1 MGHPYIP
8 NTREIREQMLAEIGV
23 ASIDNLFSDIPEKIR
38 LKKALK
44 LPAQMSELEVRQDVQ
59 KMLAQNKPFTQML
72 SFLGGGL
79 WLHHIPAHVRSLVQR
94 SEFLT
99 SYTPYQAEVSQGML
113 QALFEYQSMI
123 CELTGMDVSNASMY
137 DWATAVGEAALMC
150 ARVTGRKKI
159 LVPELMS
166 PERFSVLQNYALGPG
181 LDLVKIGYDWT
192 TGQLDL
198 SQLRAKLGQ
207 DVACVY
213 IENPSYLGF
222 LETRAKEIADAVH
235 KAGALFV
242 VGVNPISL
250 GLLKAPGDYGADIV
264 VGEGQPLGNPVSFG
278 GPTLGIFACRDDVKL
293 IRQIPGRLVG
303 ATTTLDEKTR
313 GFIMVLQTREQHI
326 RRERATSNICS
337 NEALC
342 AVAAA
347 IYLASLG
354 PRGLRELAETCA
366 ANASYAMKK
375 LGAIDGLEAPIFASP
390 HFNEFTL
397 RCTQPKLAIK
407 KFNAK
412 LLKQGVQGGK
422 PIKGE
427 FPEFGETALL
437 CTTELHRKEDID
449 RLADVAAEAVGARK

>member
-1 MGHPYIP
+1 
-8 NTREIREQMLAEIGV
+8 
-23 ASIDNLFSDIPEKIR
+23 
-38 LKKALK
+38 
-44 LPAQMSELEVRQDVQ
+44 MSELEVRQDVQ

-79 WLHHIPAHVRSLVQR
+79 WPHYIPAHVRSLVQR

-166 PERFSVLQNYALGPG
+166 SERFSVLQNYSLGPG
-181 LDLVKIGYDWT
+181 LELVKIGYDWA

-222 LETRAKEIADAVH
+222 LETRAREIADAAH

-264 VGEGQPLGNPVSFG
+264 VGEGQPLGNPISFG

-293 IRQIPGRLVG
+293 VRQIPGRLIG

-313 GFIMVLQTREQHI
+313 GFAMVLQTREQHI

-366 ANASYAMKK
+366 ANASYAIKK
-375 LGAIDGLEAPIFASP
+375 LDAIDGLEAPIFASP

-397 RCTQPKLAIK
+397 RCTQPKLVIK

-412 LLKQGVQGGK
+412 LLKQGIQGGK

-427 FPEFGETALL
+427 FPEFGEAALL

-449 RLADVAAEAVGARK
+449 RLADVAAEAVGVRK

>member
-8 NTREIREQMLAEIGV
+8 NTREIREQMLVEIGV
-23 ASIDNLFSDIPEKIR
+23 ASIDDLFSDITEKIR
-38 LKKALK
+38 LKKKLK
-44 LPAQMSELEVRQDVQ
+44 LPAQMSELEVKQDVQ

-79 WLHHIPAHVRSLVQR
+79 WPHHIPAHVRSLVQR

-137 DWATAVGEAALMC
+137 DWATAIGEAALMC
-150 ARVTGRKKI
+150 ARVTGREKI

-166 PERFSVLQNYALGPG
+166 PERFSVLQNYALGPS
-181 LDLVKIGYDWT
+181 LELVKIGYDWA

-293 IRQIPGRLVG
+293 VRQIPGRLVG

-313 GFIMVLQTREQHI
+313 GFTMVLQTREQHI

-347 IYLASLG
+347 IFLASLG

-366 ANASYAMKK
+366 ANASYATKK
-375 LGAIDGLEAPIFASP
+375 LGAIDGLEAPIFTSP

-397 RCTQPKLAIK
+397 RCTQPKLTIK

-412 LLKQGVQGGK
+412 ILKQGIQGGK
-422 PIKGE
+422 PIKDE

-437 CTTELHRKEDID
+437 CATELHRREDID
-449 RLADVAAEAVGARK
+449 RLAYVAAEAVGARK

>member
-23 ASIDNLFSDIPEKIR
+23 ASIDDLFSDIPEKIR
-38 LKKALK
+38 LKKKLK
-44 LPAQMSELEVRQDVQ
+44 LPPQTSELEVKQDVQ
-59 KMLAQNKPFTQML
+59 RMLARNKPFTQMP

-79 WLHHIPAHVRSLVQR
+79 WPHHIPAHVRSLVQR

-99 SYTPYQAEVSQGML
+99 SYTPYQAEASQGML

-137 DWATAVGEAALMC
+137 DWATAIGEAALMC

-166 PERFSVLQNYALGPG
+166 PERFSVLQNYTLGPS
-181 LDLVKIGYDWT
+181 LELVKIDYDWA
-192 TGQLDL
+192 TGQIDL
-198 SQLRAKLGQ
+198 SQLRTKLGQ

-222 LETRAKEIADAVH
+222 LETRAEEIADAAHNV
-235 KAGALFV
+235 GALFV

-264 VGEGQPLGNPVSFG
+264 VGEGQPLGNPASFG

-303 ATTTLDEKTR
+303 MTTTLDGKAC
-313 GFIMVLQTREQHI
+313 GFTMVLQTREQHI

-354 PRGLRELAETCA
+354 PIGLRELAETCA
-366 ANASYAMKK
+366 ANASYVVKK
-375 LGAIDGLEAPIFASP
+375 LDAIDGLEAPIFASP

-397 RCTQPKLAIK
+397 RCTQPNLTIK
-407 KFNAK
+407 KFNAR
-412 LLKQGVQGGK
+412 LLKKGIQGGK
-422 PIKGE
+422 PIDRE

-437 CTTELHRKEDID
+437 CITELHKKEDID
-449 RLADVAAEAVGARK
+449 RLVDVAAEAVGARK

>member
-44 LPAQMSELEVRQDVQ
+44 LPEQMSELEVRQDVQ
-59 KMLAQNKPFTQML
+59 KMLAQNKPFAQML

-79 WLHHIPAHVRSLVQR
+79 WPHHIPAHVRSLVQR

-166 PERFSVLQNYALGPG
+166 PERFSVLQNYSLGPG
-181 LDLVKIGYDWT
+181 LELVKIGYDWT

-375 LGAIDGLEAPIFASP
+375 LDAIDGIEAPIFASP

-412 LLKQGVQGGK
+412 LLKQGIQGGK
-422 PIKGE
+422 PINGE

>member
-8 NTREIREQMLAEIGV
+8 NTREIREQMLDEIGV
-23 ASIDNLFSDIPEKIR
+23 ASVDDLFSDIPEKIR
-38 LKKALK
+38 LKKKLK
-44 LPAQMSELEVRQDVQ
+44 LPAQISELEVTRDVQ
-59 KMLAQNKPFTQML
+59 KMLAHNKPFTQIL

-79 WLHHIPAHVRSLVQR
+79 WPHHIPAHVRSLVQR

-99 SYTPYQAEVSQGML
+99 SYTPYQAETSQGML

-123 CELTGMDVSNASMY
+123 CELTGMDISNASMY

-166 PERFSVLQNYALGPG
+166 QERFSVLQNYAIGPS
-181 LDLVKIGYDWT
+181 LDIVKIGYDWAS
-192 TGQLDL
+192 GQLDL
-198 SQLRAKLGQ
+198 SQLRERLGQ

-222 LETRAKEIADAVH
+222 LETHAKEIADATH

-278 GPTLGIFACRDDVKL
+278 GPTLGIFACRDDTKL

-313 GFIMVLQTREQHI
+313 GFTMVLQTREQHI

-354 PRGLRELAETCA
+354 SRGLRELAETCA
-366 ANASYAMKK
+366 ANASYAIKK
-375 LGAIDGLEAPIFASP
+375 LGAIDGLEAPIFTSP

-397 RCTQPKLAIK
+397 RCTQPKLGIK

-412 LLKQGVQGGK
+412 LLKQGIQGGK
-422 PIKGE
+422 SIKGE

-437 CTTELHRKEDID
+437 CATELHRKEDID
-449 RLADVAAEAVGARK
+449 RLADIAAEVVVRK

>member
-79 WLHHIPAHVRSLVQR
+79 WPHYIPAHVRSLVQR

-166 PERFSVLQNYALGPG
+166 SERFSVLQNYSLGPG
-181 LDLVKIGYDWT
+181 LELVKIGYDWA

-222 LETRAKEIADAVH
+222 LETQAKEIADAVH

-264 VGEGQPLGNPVSFG
+264 VGEGQPLGNPISFG

-293 IRQIPGRLVG
+293 VRQIPGRLIG

-313 GFIMVLQTREQHI
+313 GFAMVLQTREQHI

-366 ANASYAMKK
+366 ANASYAIKK
-375 LGAIDGLEAPIFASP
+375 LDAIDGLEAPIFASP

-397 RCTQPKLAIK
+397 RCTQPKLVIK

-412 LLKQGVQGGK
+412 LLKQGIQGGK

-427 FPEFGETALL
+427 FPEFGEAALL

-449 RLADVAAEAVGARK
+449 RLADVAAEAVGVRK

>member
-79 WLHHIPAHVRSLVQR
+79 WPHHIPAHVRSLVQR

-166 PERFSVLQNYALGPG
+166 PERFSV
-181 LDLVKIGYDWT
+181 
-192 TGQLDL
+192 
-198 SQLRAKLGQ
+198 
-207 DVACVY
+207 
-213 IENPSYLGF
+213 
-222 LETRAKEIADAVH
+222 
-235 KAGALFV
+235 
-242 VGVNPISL
+242 
-250 GLLKAPGDYGADIV
+250 
-264 VGEGQPLGNPVSFG
+264 
-278 GPTLGIFACRDDVKL
+278 
-293 IRQIPGRLVG
+293 
-303 ATTTLDEKTR
+303 
-313 GFIMVLQTREQHI
+313 
-326 RRERATSNICS
+326 
-337 NEALC
+337 
-342 AVAAA
+342 
-347 IYLASLG
+347 
-354 PRGLRELAETCA
+354 
-366 ANASYAMKK
+366 
-375 LGAIDGLEAPIFASP
+375 
-390 HFNEFTL
+390 
-397 RCTQPKLAIK
+397 
-407 KFNAK
+407 
-412 LLKQGVQGGK
+412 
-422 PIKGE
+422 
-427 FPEFGETALL
+427 
-437 CTTELHRKEDID
+437 
-449 RLADVAAEAVGARK
+449 